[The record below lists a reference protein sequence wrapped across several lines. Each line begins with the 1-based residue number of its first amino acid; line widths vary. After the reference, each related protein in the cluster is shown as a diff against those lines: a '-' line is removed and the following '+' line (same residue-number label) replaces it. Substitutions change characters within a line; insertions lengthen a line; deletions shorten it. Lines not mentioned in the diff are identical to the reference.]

1 MLSIGRELVKN
12 FIMGGAIISSVSY
25 LATFVSPLIA
35 AIVWS
40 YPFSVLPTVYI
51 MKKNGTPNAKV
62 SKFLFST
69 SYAFILLILA
79 TLSMGFMLK
88 NDNSDGGI
96 ESIGKATGIWAIGA
110 VVLYAAVHVTGT
122 VHHFV

>member
-1 MLSIGRELVKN
+1 MLSVGGELIKN
-12 FIMGGAIISSVSY
+12 FIMGGSIITSVSY

-40 YPFSVLPTVYI
+40 YPFSVLPTVYF
-51 MKKNGTPNAKV
+51 MKRNGTSNARV

-69 SYAFILLILA
+69 SYAFILLIIA
-79 TLSMGFMLK
+79 TTSMGIMMK
-88 NDNSDGGI
+88 NDSSVGGI
-96 ESIGKATGIWAIGA
+96 NSILKATIIWAIGA
-110 VVLYAAVHVTGT
+110 IVLYAAVHITGT